1 MACATRSRTD
11 PLCPFRPDLGVQAT
25 RAHIES
31 WNAPERTPR
40 VLANAATASS
50 EARVVAP
57 SQLRYSREAP
67 LRGSRDSL
75 TLDFIPPA
83 LLKLLQRL
91 EVNRAVAYLL
101 LSRGW
106 QFVSGVFTVILLTR
120 CLNGSQRGVYQLFG
134 SLVAMQMFVELGLPG
149 IVVLMT
155 SHEWSRLR
163 LNAVGRVEGDLVAL
177 GRLSSLHRFVS
188 RWFAACAIVFLCGV
202 SLDGYF
208 EIGAEKPQVDWLSP
222 WLALVAV
229 NAAAL
234 FYVPK
239 LSILE
244 GCQQVGTINFYR
256 LLQAVTGT
264 LVVWASLLAGGGLWA
279 LVASSLV
286 RWAWEFYLVQV
297 RYRET
302 FASLREHHEPVPTAW
317 FREIRPLFWRMAIQT
332 IGSYFSSYYF
342 TRVVFNFQGVVEAG
356 RFGMTWTIL
365 MTLFAASQSWVL
377 TRSPEFGAMAA
388 RGEHAQLR
396 RRLIKTGLISLTVFL
411 LGAGAFSA
419 VVYALRQVGVKQAE
433 SFLTL
438 PETGLL
444 IAGLALVLVAG
455 LFQTSVRLYK
465 RDPFL
470 IPNSIASLAIAV
482 LAWEAGRRFG
492 VMGMASAYVLV
503 VGCWSLPVSGY
514 LAWRHWKGVE
524 G

>member
-1 MACATRSRTD
+1 MD
-11 PLCPFRPDLGVQAT
+11 
-25 RAHIES
+25 
-31 WNAPERTPR
+31 
-40 VLANAATASS
+40 
-50 EARVVAP
+50 
-57 SQLRYSREAP
+57 Y
-67 LRGSRDSL
+67 
-75 TLDFIPPA
+75 IPPA

-106 QFVSGVFTVILLTR
+106 QFTSGVFTVFLLAR
-120 CLNGSQRGVYQLFG
+120 CLDGSTRGVYQLFG
-134 SLVAMQMFVELGLPG
+134 SLLAMQMFVELGLPG
-149 IVVLMT
+149 IIVLMT

-163 LNAVGRVEGDLVAL
+163 FDSVGRVEGDVVAL
-177 GRLSSLHRFVS
+177 GRLSSLHRFVTQ
-188 RWFAACAIVFLCGV
+188 WFAVCAIVFLCGV
-202 SLDGYF
+202 SLNGYW
-208 EIGAEKPQVDWLSP
+208 EIGAGQPKVDWLFP

-229 NAAAL
+229 NATAL
-234 FYVPK
+234 LYVPK

-264 LVVWASLLAGGGLWA
+264 LVVWAALLAGTGLWA
-279 LVASSLV
+279 LVASSVV

-302 FASLREHHEPVPTAW
+302 FASLHEHHEPVPTAW
-317 FREIRPLFWRMAIQT
+317 FREIRPLFWRIAIQT

-342 TRVVFNFQGVVEAG
+342 TRVVFRFQGDEEAG

-388 RGEHAQLR
+388 RGEHVLLR
-396 RRLIKTGLISLTVFL
+396 RRLIKTGLISLVVFL

-419 VVYALRQVGVKQAE
+419 VVFALHHTGVQLAD
-433 SFLTL
+433 SFLAL

-444 IAGLALVLVAG
+444 IAGLGLVLVAG
-455 LFQTSVRLYK
+455 LFQASVRYYK

-470 IPNSIASLAIAV
+470 IPNSLVSLLIAV
-482 LAWEAGRRFG
+482 LGWEAGRRFG
-492 VMGMASAYVLV
+492 VMGMATAYVLV
-503 VGCWSLPVSGY
+503 VAGLSLPVSGY
-514 LAWRHWKGVE
+514 LAWRNRKRVE